1 MDRWNAFRGSSVATS
16 VRNDV
21 VVPDDSSHFDTRIW
35 CVVAA
40 AVVVVVV
47 VEV

>member
-21 VVPDDSSHFDTRIW
+21 VVPDDSSHFDTGIW
-35 CVVAA
+35 CVVA

-47 VEV
+47 EV